1 MAAAKTRSGPFAS
14 ASAACCRTTPSSGGA
29 SAGRCPC
36 LSGKPSLNPE
46 TQAPYSCSGFKTRSL
61 PLPPASP
68 VLLRPRP
75 GASNVCH
82 YRHSSSYSVRSL
94 PDISWSTVT
103 FASFSNRPNWSS
115 LPAPRWQRRNSL
127 ILQYIQKNND
137 DEDPSPVLPHEEKV
151 ENPKV
156 SSRERPATLDLG
168 QDRTA

>member
-1 MAAAKTRSGPFAS
+1 
-14 ASAACCRTTPSSGGA
+14 
-29 SAGRCPC
+29 
-36 LSGKPSLNPE
+36 
-46 TQAPYSCSGFKTRSL
+46 
-61 PLPPASP
+61 
-68 VLLRPRP
+68 
-75 GASNVCH
+75 
-82 YRHSSSYSVRSL
+82 
-94 PDISWSTVT
+94 
-103 FASFSNRPNWSS
+103 